1 MASFEPFVSSDPFSM
16 STFNSKLGGAF
27 GKVDADVSNAATVA
41 NNALEAANDAIQTT
55 DDFTPYADVVQLL
68 NFKFNYTKNFVQM
81 DGIYMEKNPI
91 NMGRNIYSISNI
103 VYYVIGSLPGN
114 PLNLPVCAFM
124 NAVSADKKA
133 QITGLSFDAIDNA
146 THTFTDDTFAVAY
159 DSAYSITAIMRASTT
174 RTAGKTYRP
183 TNVAK
188 MRVTTTL

>member
-1 MASFEPFVSSDPFSM
+1 
-16 STFNSKLGGAF
+16 
-27 GKVDADVSNAATVA
+27 
-41 NNALEAANDAIQTT
+41 
-55 DDFTPYADVVQLL
+55 
-68 NFKFNYTKNFVQM
+68 
-81 DGIYMEKNPI
+81 
-91 NMGRNIYSISNI
+91 MGRNIYSISNI